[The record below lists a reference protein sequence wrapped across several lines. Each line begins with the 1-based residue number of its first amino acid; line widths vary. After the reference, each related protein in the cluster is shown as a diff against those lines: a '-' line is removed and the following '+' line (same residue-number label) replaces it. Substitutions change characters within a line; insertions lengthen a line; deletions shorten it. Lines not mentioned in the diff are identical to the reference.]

1 MKSRGR
7 WTTFNAAICL
17 RPKPLPLPSRTQSLD
32 LASGYH
38 QIRMAESSIPYTAFV
53 TPEGHYEYV
62 RVPFG
67 LSDAPSVFQKFMNEI
82 FQPLRKYQVVL
93 YLDDILI
100 PSKTISEGF
109 GLLIKVLKIIK
120 KYGCSVK
127 KHNMYVEGPR
137 SQKNTL

>member
-1 MKSRGR
+1 
-7 WTTFNAAICL
+7 
-17 RPKPLPLPSRTQSLD
+17 
-32 LASGYH
+32 
-38 QIRMAESSIPYTAFV
+38 MAESSIPYTAFV

-82 FQPLRKYQVVL
+82 FQPLRKYQVVP

-120 KYGCSVK
+120 KYGCSAK

>member
-1 MKSRGR
+1 
-7 WTTFNAAICL
+7 
-17 RPKPLPLPSRTQSLD
+17 
-32 LASGYH
+32 
-38 QIRMAESSIPYTAFV
+38 MAESSISYTAFV

-67 LSDAPSVFQKFMNEI
+67 YVFQKFMNEI
-82 FQPLRKYQVVL
+82 FQPLRIYQVVP

-109 GLLIKVLKIIK
+109 DHLIKVLKIIK
-120 KYGCSVK
+120 KYGCSAK
-127 KHNMYVEGPR
+127 KHNMYVEGPG